1 MSTVNFNE
9 ELEKKLKNIITEMEN
24 TLEGIKS
31 RLGDTEE
38 HK

>member
-24 TLEGIKS
+24 TLEGMNC
-31 RLGDTEE
+31 RLRYTEE
-38 HK
+38 C